1 MPPQSLSI
9 FFPMFNERE
18 NIERVIASV
27 EELIPKLALKDY
39 EISVI
44 DDGSCDGCT
53 QIVQEWSTRNS
64 HVRLVI
70 HPQNMGYGAAL
81 RTGFTTGNCDAVF
94 YTDCDL
100 PHDLNEL
107 IKALPLLNSADL
119 VVGYRH
125 ERYLTLRRAI
135 YSRVYNMLMRL
146 LFNIRVSDVNCSF
159 KLVRK
164 QVLDRINLTA
174 TTAFIDGQL
183 LVEASR
189 LGYSIV
195 EIPVKYTP
203 RHLGRSNFDSL
214 WAAWSTLVEMTRY
227 WFRYVFHLRLAI
239 EKSGSSDP
247 EPH

>member
-1 MPPQSLSI
+1 MY
-9 FFPMFNERE
+9 NERE
-18 NIERVIASV
+18 NIERVVASV
-27 EELIPKLALKDY
+27 EALIPKLALKDY
-39 EISVI
+39 EILMI

-53 QIVQEWSTRNS
+53 EIVREWSSRNA
-64 HVRLVI
+64 HVRLVV

-81 RTGFTTGNCDAVF
+81 RTGFTTGIGDAVF

-107 IKALPLLNSADL
+107 INALSMLNTADL
-119 VVGYRH
+119 VIGYRH

-135 YSRVYNMLMRL
+135 YSRVYNLLMRL
-146 LFNIRVSDVNCSF
+146 LFNIHVSDVNCSF

-174 TTAFIDGQL
+174 STAFIDGQL

-189 LGYSIV
+189 SGYSIV
-195 EIPVKYTP
+195 EMPVKYTP
-203 RHLGRSNFDSL
+203 RHFGRSNFDSIQ
-214 WAAWSTLVEMTRY
+214 AAWSTLVEMIQY
-227 WFRYVFHLRLAI
+227 WLKSVLHLQVALENNR
-239 EKSGSSDP
+239 SSDL